1 MGWSTLVSNS
11 QPSTHLLANP
21 LYQRLHVGVK
31 NPACARALAGA
42 TVTFDF
48 GDYCGAGLCY
58 HYWPVQKITS
68 VTPDSLET
76 QVLAACQTEVPGYC
90 DGKYVKNWHATVS
103 LMEGLTNDKKD
114 WLNSKTWS
122 LQTWT
127 IQEEPAPYAQCYAG
141 PDIR

>member
-1 MGWSTLVSNS
+1 MGPTLVSNS

-21 LYQRLHVGVK
+21 TYQRLHVTV
-31 NPACARALAGA
+31 NDSACVDALAGV

-48 GDYCGAGLCY
+48 GDYCGAGSCY
-58 HYWPVQKITS
+58 HYWPVRKITS
-68 VTPDSLET
+68 VTPDSLEK
-76 QVLAACQTEVPGYC
+76 QVLAACQKYMPGYC
-90 DGKYVKNWHATVS
+90 EGKHVENWHATVS